1 MSRATAFIRDRLKIR
16 GWIALC
22 LIVAAAVGLPR
33 VFSSR
38 FVSQRRAALSLTRA
52 QAHLAAGELDRAR
65 SELRAALRL
74 QPGNGDARHQLA
86 ILELRLG
93 NPELAFL
100 EFESLTELRPED
112 PNGWIGLADLMVKG
126 GLLEAP
132 EAALDKALA
141 AAPERADAHS
151 LRAEIRFRLGRYHGA
166 RLDAQA
172 AGADA
177 SKLLEQ
183 SGSAPVPSSRVRA
196 EAQSGRDKLA
206 ALAREHWPGRL
217 AQMRR
222 ALEVHLRQQNWT
234 AAERVVESARRTYPE
249 GAFAPFLA
257 GILELARGGAD
268 EAEKYLSESLT
279 SAPRSP
285 VVATALAKTWSRKK
299 GAAFAG
305 EQLMRLA
312 ERDAGFAFARYL
324 AARAYVDGRDPIQ
337 AEAAVRRGLD
347 LQPDSPLPYQHLADY
362 YLDVDRTAD
371 ALSILLQGLDRFPR
385 ALDLQ
390 MMLAQISADL
400 GKAKDAIRI
409 YNDVLSRRPDLD
421 VVEYRLAALMA
432 SQDKDD
438 ALSQRLLQVV
448 QHLQS
453 DMPSDPLLLDN
464 LGWALYR
471 TGVTSRARTLLE
483 AAVDGAP
490 DEPSPHFHLA
500 AIYAREKRADLAR
513 SELKAALD
521 SKRPFAERLDAM
533 RLLRGQTHSLAR

>member
-257 GILELARGGAD
+257 GILELARGDAD

-312 ERDAGFAFARYL
+312 ERDPGFAFARSM
-324 AARAYVDGRDPIQ
+324 AARAYMDARDPIQ
-337 AEAAVRRGLD
+337 AEAALRRGLV
-347 LQPDSPLPYQHLADY
+347 LQPDSPLPYQHLADH
-362 YLDVDRTAD
+362 YLDVDRSTD
-371 ALSILLQGLDRFPR
+371 ALSVLQEGLDRLPR
-385 ALDLQ
+385 DLDLQ
-390 MMLAQISADL
+390 MTLAQVSADL

-409 YNDVLSRRPDLD
+409 YDDVLSRRPDLD
-421 VVEYRLAALMA
+421 LVEYRVGALLA
-432 SQDKDD
+432 SQDEKG
-438 ALSQRLLQVV
+438 ASSKRLLQIVRR
-448 QHLQS
+448 LQS
-453 DMPSDPLLLDN
+453 DRPSDPLLLDD
-464 LGWALYR
+464 LGWAHYR
-471 TGVTSRARTLLE
+471 AGDTNRARALLQ
-483 AAVDGAP
+483 AAVNGAP
-490 DEPSPHFHLA
+490 DEPRPHFHLA
-500 AIYAREKRADLAR
+500 ALYAREEKADLAR
-513 SELKAALD
+513 GELKAALD
-521 SKRPFAERLDAM
+521 SKRPFPERLEAM
-533 RLLRGQTHSLAR
+533 RLLRGSPR

>member
-52 QAHLAAGELDRAR
+52 QAHLAG

-217 AQMRR
+217 AQMRQ

-234 AAERVVESARRTYPE
+234 AAERVV
-249 GAFAPFLA
+249 
-257 GILELARGGAD
+257 
-268 EAEKYLSESLT
+268 
-279 SAPRSP
+279 
-285 VVATALAKTWSRKK
+285 
-299 GAAFAG
+299 
-305 EQLMRLA
+305 
-312 ERDAGFAFARYL
+312 
-324 AARAYVDGRDPIQ
+324 
-337 AEAAVRRGLD
+337 
-347 LQPDSPLPYQHLADY
+347 
-362 YLDVDRTAD
+362 
-371 ALSILLQGLDRFPR
+371 
-385 ALDLQ
+385 
-390 MMLAQISADL
+390 
-400 GKAKDAIRI
+400 
-409 YNDVLSRRPDLD
+409 
-421 VVEYRLAALMA
+421 
-432 SQDKDD
+432 
-438 ALSQRLLQVV
+438 
-448 QHLQS
+448 
-453 DMPSDPLLLDN
+453 
-464 LGWALYR
+464 
-471 TGVTSRARTLLE
+471 
-483 AAVDGAP
+483 
-490 DEPSPHFHLA
+490 
-500 AIYAREKRADLAR
+500 
-513 SELKAALD
+513 
-521 SKRPFAERLDAM
+521 
-533 RLLRGQTHSLAR
+533 